1 LAWWC
6 RSRTLAALTGHH
18 IILEDF
24 IAAVEAA
31 TVRRERL
38 EAHIEAVLPDWSLA
52 AVVRALQAMRGMALV
67 VAATLVAELGDMMRF
82 ANPRQLGVRD
92 RERANIILLRMS
104 SCTAIESQV

>member
-1 LAWWC
+1 M
-6 RSRTLAALTGHH
+6 
-18 IILEDF
+18 
-24 IAAVEAA
+24 EAA

-38 EAHIEAVLPDWSLA
+38 AAHIEAVLPDWSLA